1 MLRNPL
7 YMGWLKSVDL
17 LVRGV
22 HPPIVSQEL
31 FDAVQGVLTG
41 RSETAQSR
49 KVLNADFP
57 PHELRLANQTGN
69 IAPCAYREIS
79 AKFDHRMTRLER
91 KSRRPLLDMLG
102 AGVQAQG

>member
-7 YMGWLKSVDL
+7 YMGWLKSGDL

-49 KVLNADFP
+49 QVLNADFP
-57 PHELRLANQTGN
+57 P
-69 IAPCAYREIS
+69 
-79 AKFDHRMTRLER
+79 
-91 KSRRPLLDMLG
+91 RRFHTLCQ
-102 AGVQAQG
+102 VR